1 MNKGKIRRMQD
12 IYRKID
18 EIIIHCTDTPKGM
31 DVGVAEIDDW
41 HRQKGWQGCG
51 YHFVVRLDGSVEVGR
66 DLNRAGAHCKDH
78 NPFSI
83 GIAYVGGRNAD
94 GETDDTRTPAQKVAL
109 KALLV
114 ALHEVWPRAELHGH
128 NEFSLK
134 ACPCFNVKAVYGKLF
149 DQQDEDDEFD

>member
-1 MNKGKIRRMQD
+1 MQD

-109 KALLV
+109 RALLV
-114 ALHEVWPRAELHGH
+114 KQFLSALSSVILPARPRVHSVADIPKVE
-128 NEFSLK
+128 
-134 ACPCFNVKAVYGKLF
+134 
-149 DQQDEDDEFD
+149 